1 MLVRSTVSGALFFA
15 SVERGRL
22 LIDRGVTGL
31 RREVDLADAAETLRV
46 MEVGALDQGDLLA
59 HGFRV
64 DGDRIVAAC

>member
-1 MLVRSTVSGALFFA
+1 MLVRSTESGALFFA
-15 SVERGRL
+15 SVERGQL

-31 RREVDLADAAETLRV
+31 RRAVDLDTAAETLRV

-64 DGDRIVAAC
+64 DGDRIVHAR